1 MIHINSIVIIL
12 NFILGSITVSIL
24 SVLPNVAAAS
34 TSSNSAI
41 TNHMANEAE
50 IKHTKP
56 LANEADSTA
65 ANAPLVPVTLSKK
78 LNVEH
83 PFHL

>member
-1 MIHINSIVIIL
+1 MILYVAMIHMNSIVIIL

-34 TSSNSAI
+34 ASSNSAI

-56 LANEADSTA
+56 LANEADSTV
-65 ANAPLVPVTLSKK
+65 LFQ
-78 LNVEH
+78 
-83 PFHL
+83 PF

>member
-1 MIHINSIVIIL
+1 MILYVAMIHMNSIVIIL

-34 TSSNSAI
+34 ASSNSAI
-41 TNHMANEAE
+41 TYHMANEAE

-56 LANEADSTA
+56 LANEADSTV
-65 ANAPLVPVTLSKK
+65 LFQ
-78 LNVEH
+78 
-83 PFHL
+83 PF